1 MTPNAAAPRQP
12 LEEYRAYLR
21 CLAQL
26 HLDPRL
32 RGKLD
37 PSDIVQQTL
46 LRAHEKGE
54 QFRGEGDAER
64 AAWLRRILAN
74 TLAEEVR
81 RFGRQ
86 QRDVAL
92 EQSLEAAL
100 TASSARLEAWLA
112 DSRPSPRS
120 QAERNEEVLRLAEA
134 LAQLP
139 EDQRTVLEL
148 RHLQGTPVAEISRLV
163 GRSEAS
169 VTGLLRRG
177 LKKLRELL
185 ADDSGERRA

>member
-1 MTPNAAAPRQP
+1 MRKKTPCTRSAAPVSASFLVGDAMTPNAAAPRQP

-54 QFRGEGDAER
+54 QFRGESDAER

-112 DSRPSPRS
+112 DSRPSP
-120 QAERNEEVLRLAEA
+120 
-134 LAQLP
+134 
-139 EDQRTVLEL
+139 
-148 RHLQGTPVAEISRLV
+148 
-163 GRSEAS
+163 
-169 VTGLLRRG
+169 
-177 LKKLRELL
+177 
-185 ADDSGERRA
+185 